1 MHRSRF
7 ARLTSTP
14 ARLTVSASLT
24 LGALLA
30 FVALLAPRATAAQ
43 DRTPPVSGIRVAGE
57 VGLGLVGT
65 PVGFVAGG
73 LATRWVAN
81 RFRATEESAS
91 RIAMV
96 GAWTGAAL
104 VTAAG
109 PTYLGTRGRA
119 TGSYPAALGGAV
131 AGGIGSLLLVKLNTR
146 GGRAGGPCG
155 FFCSVSA
162 VSVFL
167 LPSVGATVGLNM
179 SRRYER

>member
-1 MHRSRF
+1 MRL
-7 ARLTSTP
+7 ARL
-14 ARLTVSASLT
+14 ALVAGSL
-24 LGALLA
+24 ALA
-30 FVALLAPRATAAQ
+30 AVPGAPRAARAQ
-43 DRTPPVSGIRVAGE
+43 DRTPPLSGLRVAGE
-57 VGLGLVGT
+57 VGLGLAGT

-81 RFRATEESAS
+81 RFGATEERAS
-91 RIAMV
+91 SVAMV

-104 VTAAG
+104 ATAAG
-109 PTYLGTRGRA
+109 PTLIGTRGRT
-119 TGSYPAALGGAV
+119 TGSYAAAVGGAV
-131 AGGIGSLLLVKLNTR
+131 AGGLGSLLLIKLNTR

-167 LPSVGATVGLNM
+167 LPSVGATVGFNM